1 MGEVRRHM
9 TTITAERLA
18 ADAVAS
24 GDSRFCGVIA
34 VAIAADLDYDTAAK
48 EMRKVGR
55 HRNEGSHGE
64 CYLRALHNLDYDT
77 ELIRPYGDLET
88 VVTGE
93 YTEGPGSPLLGGYL
107 TAGVRTPMTL
117 KAALIKHKDNGIYLV
132 RYRQHIACVKNTL
145 FHDWTGG
152 RRHRILEMWRVTP
165 RW

>member
-1 MGEVRRHM
+1 M

-18 ADAVAS
+18 AEATIS

-55 HRNEGSHGE
+55 GTNQSSTNK
-64 CYLRALHNLDYDT
+64 CYLRALKNLGYET

-93 YTEGPGSPLLGGYL
+93 YTEGPGSPLLGGYR
-107 TAGVRTPMTL
+107 TAGIKTPVTL
-117 KAALIKHKDNGIYLV
+117 KDALWKHKDNGTYLV
-132 RYRQHIACVKNTL
+132 LYRKHIACVKNML

-152 RRHRILEMWRVTP
+152 RRNRIIDLWRVTP
-165 RW
+165 RG